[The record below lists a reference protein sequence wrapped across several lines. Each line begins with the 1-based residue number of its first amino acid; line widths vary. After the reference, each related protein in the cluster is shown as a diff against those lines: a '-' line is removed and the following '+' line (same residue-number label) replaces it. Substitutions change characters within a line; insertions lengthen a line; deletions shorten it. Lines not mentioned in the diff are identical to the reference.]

1 MKHFFKKIW
10 QTPMFLIFV
19 LIGLFYG
26 IPSLGNPAEIN
37 RFAIV
42 TAVGIDK
49 AEQEDFDYEVSL
61 LTFVPVPEQTFTEV
75 YKVISAS
82 GNSIEEALDYAGL
95 YTGRQVGLSHIKT
108 IVLSEDL
115 FDEDV
120 TKVLDYLMRDKEV
133 SSSTKLIAMDGKA
146 KDFLNAVK
154 DLDSQSSY
162 SVSEIVAY
170 NEHYIYATGCSLEA
184 FFKGYFSP
192 TKASIVP
199 VFSLQSGDDE
209 GISTENGGG
218 GGEQTSSGG
227 SGGKSGGQGGRQI
240 VNNGDAIVFKNGEK
254 QKDISGDDIVKI
266 NYFRGEFKTGG
277 ITIEDFNGEPFGKA
291 SLSFDISG
299 KKLRNKVVFENGI
312 PTIYTDIKFTVTLSE
327 VEQEDEQFNKDV
339 DLYNVTKNETS
350 QIEKQIKR
358 EMAEA
363 LEIMREAKTDVAN
376 FYTLMYNTDKKS
388 FKRFLDSLDDKEDY
402 LRYTLFKTSVRVH
415 SK

>member
-49 AEQEDFDYEVSL
+49 SEQEDFDYEVSL
-61 LTFVPVPEQTFTEV
+61 LTFVPIPEQTFTEV

-170 NEHYIYATGCSLEA
+170 NEHYIFATGCSLEA

-192 TKASIVP
+192 TKASVVP

-227 SGGKSGGQGGRQI
+227 SDGKSGGQGGRQI

-291 SLSFDISG
+291 SLSFDISE

-339 DLYNVTKNETS
+339 DLYNVTRNETS
-350 QIEKQIKR
+350 QIEKKIKM

>member
-61 LTFVPVPEQTFTEV
+61 LTFVPVPEQTFTEF

-120 TKVLDYLMRDKEV
+120 TKVLDYLMKDKEV

-199 VFSLQSGDDE
+199 VFSLQSSDDE

-218 GGEQTSSGG
+218 GGETSSGG
-227 SGGKSGGQGGRQI
+227 SDGKSGGQGGRQI

>member
-49 AEQEDFDYEVSL
+49 SEQEDFDYEVSL
-61 LTFVPVPEQTFTEV
+61 LTFVPIPEQTFTEV

-227 SGGKSGGQGGRQI
+227 SDGKSGGQGGRQI

-277 ITIEDFNGEPFGKA
+277 ITIEDFNGEPFGNA
-291 SLSFDISG
+291 SLSFDISE

-363 LEIMREAKTDVAN
+363 LEIMRESKTDVAN

>member
-49 AEQEDFDYEVSL
+49 TEQENFDYEVSL
-61 LTFVPVPEQTFTEV
+61 LTFVPVPEQTFTEF

-133 SSSTKLIAMDGKA
+133 SSSTKLIAVNGKA
-146 KDFLNAVK
+146 KDFLNSVK
-154 DLDSQSSY
+154 DLDGQSSY

-170 NEHYIYATGCSLEA
+170 NEHYIYATGCSLES

-192 TKASIVP
+192 TKTSVMP
-199 VFSLQSGDDE
+199 VFSLQSSDDE
-209 GISTENGGG
+209 GISTESGSDGGD
-218 GGEQTSSGG
+218 TSSGD
-227 SGGKSGGQGGRQI
+227 SGGKNGEKGGKQI

-277 ITIEDFNGEPFGKA
+277 ITIEDFKGDPFGKA

-327 VEQEDEQFNKDV
+327 VKQEDEQFNKDV

-350 QIEKQIKR
+350 QIEKKIKM

-363 LEIMREAKTDVAN
+363 LEIMRESKTDVAN
-376 FYTLMYNTDKKS
+376 FYTLMYNADKKN

>member
-19 LIGLFYG
+19 LIGLFYE

>member
-61 LTFVPVPEQTFTEV
+61 LTFVPVPEQTFTEF

>member
-26 IPSLGNPAEIN
+26 IPSLGSPAEIN

-61 LTFVPVPEQTFTEV
+61 LTFVPVPEQTFTEF

-199 VFSLQSGDDE
+199 VFSLQSSDDE

-218 GGEQTSSGG
+218 GGETSSGG
-227 SGGKSGGQGGRQI
+227 SDGKSGGQGGRQI

-388 FKRFLDSLDDKEDY
+388 FKRFLDSLDDKENY

>member
-49 AEQEDFDYEVSL
+49 SEQEDFDYEVSL
-61 LTFVPVPEQTFTEV
+61 LTFVPIPEQTFTEV

-199 VFSLQSGDDE
+199 VFSLQSSDDE

-218 GGEQTSSGG
+218 GGETSSGG

>member
-26 IPSLGNPAEIN
+26 IPSLGSPAEIN

-61 LTFVPVPEQTFTEV
+61 LTFVPIPEQTFTEV

-120 TKVLDYLMRDKEV
+120 TKVLDYLMKDKEV

>member
-1 MKHFFKKIW
+1 MKQFFKKIW

-61 LTFVPVPEQTFTEV
+61 LTFVPVPEQTFTEF

-120 TKVLDYLMRDKEV
+120 TKVLDYLMKDKEV

-199 VFSLQSGDDE
+199 VFSLQSSDDE

-218 GGEQTSSGG
+218 GGETSSGG
-227 SGGKSGGQGGRQI
+227 SGGNGGGQGGRQI

>member
-61 LTFVPVPEQTFTEV
+61 LTFVPVPEQTFTEF

-199 VFSLQSGDDE
+199 VFSLQSSDDE

-218 GGEQTSSGG
+218 GGETSSGG

-402 LRYTLFKTSVRVH
+402 LRYTLFKTSVRVY